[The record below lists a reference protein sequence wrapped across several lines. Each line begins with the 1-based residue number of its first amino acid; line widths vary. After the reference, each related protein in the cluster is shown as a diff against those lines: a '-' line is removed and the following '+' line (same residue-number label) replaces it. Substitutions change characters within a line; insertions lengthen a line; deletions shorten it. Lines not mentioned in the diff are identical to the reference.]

1 MTGLIRDDCIVKTLS
16 FRNHL
21 DIPGLS
27 LPALRPPDPT
37 LLDQLVPD
45 LDHLLG
51 RPVLADEPL
60 QPRLVVVVPSMVSGA
75 GRRRGRSSRV
85 RVGAV
90 RCGRGVV
97 VPVDGGRGQGHLKE
111 SDEGDEEEA
120 VSVQDQLGV

>member
-1 MTGLIRDDCIVKTLS
+1 MCCRSAYEVTESVREDICLDKVLS
-16 FRNHL
+16 FRTHL
-21 DIPGLS
+21 GIPGLS

-60 QPRLVVVVPSMVSGA
+60 QPRLVVVVPTMLSGT

-85 RVGAV
+85 
-90 RCGRGVV
+90 
-97 VPVDGGRGQGHLKE
+97 
-111 SDEGDEEEA
+111 
-120 VSVQDQLGV
+120 